1 MLLSPGTEAPE
12 IDSPLLASLPA
23 KLLLPKTWHRHPGTG
38 PLPPSSWVPTWPFS
52 SSLRWTRALK
62 FLGRAYDLA
71 FLSGNWDWLCWHSA
85 VGRCGHHPTP
95 MLLEHSAF
103 CLGSS
108 KKYFSIIHKLVLFS
122 RVCGPARPTTFVS
135 LQVKWQWPKNTI
147 SSTSSE

>member
-38 PLPPSSWVPTWPFS
+38 PLPPSSWVPIWPFS

-62 FLGRAYDLA
+62 FLGRASDLA
-71 FLSGNWDWLCWHSA
+71 FLSGNWDWSRWRLA

-108 KKYFSIIHKLVLFS
+108 KKLFFKNSQIGFVFKSLWPSPAHNFCFVTSEMTMTKKHYFKHF
-122 RVCGPARPTTFVS
+122 
-135 LQVKWQWPKNTI
+135 
-147 SSTSSE
+147 